1 MPFIAYN
8 KVKQK
13 RKGNNTMKKQILAI
27 INKAGAN
34 GIRRRD
40 IGAKVGVWHIDCL
53 DAILDLEKEGR
64 VFHKAIGSGW
74 ETYIKYYPA

>member
-1 MPFIAYN
+1 MPFIVYN

-13 RKGNNTMKKQILAI
+13 RKGNNTMKKQVLAI
-27 INKAGAN
+27 INKAGTN
-34 GIRRRD
+34 GIRLRD

-53 DAILDLEKEGR
+53 DTILDLEKEGR